1 MRLPLPQYAVK
12 ERPISHI
19 AEVIETSTTEF
30 LAQCLEPED
39 LSFPV
44 MPPFGSWVKAYDEE
58 AANQIYGVVY
68 HATTS
73 PLDSVHRARA
83 LGLSLDELREQQPQ
97 IFAML
102 KTEFSVAIVGFVP
115 MKVGRTNSKN
125 GDGMVL
131 GDSPPERQGQ
141 RTFYQHLPPR
151 PPQVHQ
157 AVYRCDKK
165 EVISFTEELD
175 WLRTLLQVSGVPT
188 ESLVAAAIRE
198 IYNLRDLDRDWLV
211 RAGRMVS
218 VLLKDDYDRLT
229 NDFVADSPL
238 GFWFDADVRRHRN
251 WQWTCRCRA
260 QLRAGESG
268 SVCFVVRR
276 WQLR

>member
-1 MRLPLPQYAVK
+1 MRLPLPPYDTAK
-12 ERPISHI
+12 RSPGHI

-39 LSFPV
+39 LSLPA

-83 LGLSLDELREQQPQ
+83 LGMSLDELREQQPQ

-102 KTEFSVAIVGFVP
+102 KTEFRVAIVGFVP
-115 MKVGRTNSKN
+115 MEASRRKKGE
-125 GDGMVL
+125 MVL
-131 GDSPPERQGQ
+131 GMRS
-141 RTFYQHLPPR
+141 YLHLPPR

-157 AVYRCDKK
+157 AVHRCEKK
-165 EVISFTEELD
+165 EVVQFTKEFD

-188 ESLVAAAIRE
+188 ESLAAAAIRE
-198 IYNLRDLDRDWLV
+198 VYNLRDFDRDWLV
-211 RAGRMVS
+211 QAGRTVS
-218 VLLKDDYDRLT
+218 VLLKDDYDRLRMIL
-229 NDFVADSPL
+229 SQIHP
-238 GFWFDADVRRHRN
+238 
-251 WQWTCRCRA
+251 
-260 QLRAGESG
+260 
-268 SVCFVVRR
+268 
-276 WQLR
+276 